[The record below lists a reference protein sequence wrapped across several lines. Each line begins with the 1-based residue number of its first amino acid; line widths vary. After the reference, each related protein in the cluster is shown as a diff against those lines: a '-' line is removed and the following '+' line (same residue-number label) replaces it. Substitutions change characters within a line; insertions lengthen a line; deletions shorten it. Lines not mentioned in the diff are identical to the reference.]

1 MLYELEPWCSTIYVT
16 PEHITGY
23 IGMEQDNTLF
33 DLKKRVLPIDKKK
46 KNDIIIE
53 FDRTQLADI
62 NFGFIAQLSEILA
75 NDEGIEKDTVGEFD
89 LGIFKIQINS
99 TRTHEEELIKCER

>member
-1 MLYELEPWCSTIYVT
+1 MVT
-16 PEHITGY
+16 LKKKKN
-23 IGMEQDNTLF
+23 NTLF

-75 NDEGIEKDTVGEFD
+75 NDEELEEGEFEYQ
-89 LGIFKIQINS
+89 IFKVKVNKIK
-99 TRTHEEELIKCER
+99 TYEEELIVCERS